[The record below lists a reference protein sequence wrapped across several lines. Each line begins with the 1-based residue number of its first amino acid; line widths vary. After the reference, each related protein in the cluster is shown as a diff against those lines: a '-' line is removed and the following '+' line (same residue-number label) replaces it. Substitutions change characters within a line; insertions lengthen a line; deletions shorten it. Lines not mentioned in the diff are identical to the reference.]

1 MHTTYI
7 RFIYLKNVYMWVGIQ
22 RKGLE
27 LHKITV
33 DQYDFKNKVIKLLL
47 LILFIHSCLLPLC
60 DKFYMKVNI
69 FCFNA
74 YSEKNLFIIQP

>member
-1 MHTTYI
+1 MHTHIYKIYI
-7 RFIYLKNVYMWVGIQ
+7 SKICVYVYVGIQ

-33 DQYDFKNKVIKLLL
+33 DQYDSKNKVIKLLL
-47 LILFIHSCLLPLC
+47 LILFTHSCLLPLH
-60 DKFYMKVNI
+60 DKFYMKVSI

-74 YSEKNLFIIQP
+74 YSEKVYVTA

>member
-1 MHTTYI
+1 M
-7 RFIYLKNVYMWVGIQ
+7 GIQ

-27 LHKITV
+27 LDKITV
-33 DQYDFKNKVIKLLL
+33 DQYDSKNKVIKLLL
-47 LILFIHSCLLPLC
+47 LILFIHSCLLLLC

-74 YSEKNLFIIQP
+74 YSEKVYVTI

>member
-1 MHTTYI
+1 MHTHVYKIYI
-7 RFIYLKNVYMWVGIQ
+7 PKNVYMWVGIQ

-60 DKFYMKVNI
+60 DKFYVKVNV

-74 YSEKNLFIIQP
+74 YYEKVYVTT